1 MRNQSPLSP
10 ARVLY
15 EELREDE
22 DAGLLDSWPA
32 GGEADERTVAPGS
45 AHGPAVG
52 PVPDPEPIPAQTPE
66 FVARRSSATSHGD
79 IDRIRIDRTRDSGSI
94 DPMNSVTTHKVDRIQ
109 AVDGTADG
117 DSIQPRSALAAIIRL
132 QSTEIERLALEND
145 RLAVRLDAVSQLH
158 EDERNRRRN
167 LDQQLQDASPRNDSP
182 APAFDVEEIRR
193 AAREGMSV
201 EIKPVLMAILD
212 LLETSLPRGA
222 QKATPTATVE
232 GAPVPAS
239 VSLVAEAMDDLQRL
253 PEILTRPIEELTS
266 DSGNSGSM
274 PDRLADPPE
283 RVEPPETRV
292 RRPRPPRH
300 EAQPSAMPSVFAW
313 TNLFS

>member
-1 MRNQSPLSP
+1 M
-10 ARVLY
+10 
-15 EELREDE
+15 
-22 DAGLLDSWPA
+22 
-32 GGEADERTVAPGS
+32 S
-45 AHGPAVG
+45 A
-52 PVPDPEPIPAQTPE
+52 
-66 FVARRSSATSHGD
+66 
-79 IDRIRIDRTRDSGSI
+79 
-94 DPMNSVTTHKVDRIQ
+94 
-109 AVDGTADG
+109 
-117 DSIQPRSALAAIIRL
+117 
-132 QSTEIERLALEND
+132 
-145 RLAVRLDAVSQLH
+145 
-158 EDERNRRRN
+158 
-167 LDQQLQDASPRNDSP
+167 
-182 APAFDVEEIRR
+182 
-193 AAREGMSV
+193 

-222 QKATPTATVE
+222 QKATPTAMVE

-266 DSGNSGSM
+266 GSGNSGSM
-274 PDRLADPPE
+274 PDRLADQPE